1 MVVSIWIEFIRPY
14 KKFLWHSLF
23 LELKTNIF
31 PVLPLVLPRLASF
44 LELENIRVQDLQYAR
59 LPGDHLTLY
68 SISFVEIFWFD
79 PLKLLCCVASDW
91 SQFWLSASVDL
102 IRVGGQVL
110 MKVLIRRGPWLS
122 STSGDTPPLSHR
134 SRLSGA
140 DTVYQRYTEAWYVL
154 SLHHCNAVHCPPRPH
169 GWPDS
174 MWVGHS
180 CSDNDKY
187 IPRYRV

>member
-1 MVVSIWIEFIRPY
+1 M
-14 KKFLWHSLF
+14 LWHSLF

-31 PVLPLVLPRLASF
+31 PVLPLVLPGLASF
-44 LELENIRVQDLQYAR
+44 LELENIRVQDLQ
-59 LPGDHLTLY
+59 LPGDHLTLD
-68 SISFVEIFWFD
+68 SISWIFVEIFWFD
-79 PLKLLCCVASDW
+79 PLKFILCCVASDW

-110 MKVLIRRGPWLS
+110 MKVLICRGPWLS

-154 SLHHCNAVHCPPRPH
+154 SLHQCSAVHCPPRPH